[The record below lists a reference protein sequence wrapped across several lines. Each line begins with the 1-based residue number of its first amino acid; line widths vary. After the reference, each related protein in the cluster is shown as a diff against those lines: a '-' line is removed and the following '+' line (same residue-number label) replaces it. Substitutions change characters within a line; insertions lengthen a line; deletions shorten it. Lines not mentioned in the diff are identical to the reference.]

1 MYYYLTAYASLH
13 RVSIPVEI
21 ISTLDIC
28 IIPTIFILTDFPN
41 RLLIRKTVTNLN
53 SCVSLFLMSL
63 TQMSWEK
70 SLYFLHHS
78 NLNDYNTNFYNI
90 GISS

>member
-1 MYYYLTAYASLH
+1 MYYYLTVYASLH

-21 ISTLDIC
+21 IFTLNIC
-28 IIPTIFILTDFPN
+28 IIPIIFILTDFPN
-41 RLLIRKTVTNLN
+41 RLLIRKTGTNLN

-70 SLYFLHHS
+70 SLYFFHYS
-78 NLNDYNTNFYNI
+78 NLNDYNTNFYNT